1 MSRPDFLKKWASSR
15 PSIPAISDPDY
26 ALGFANYLGAI
37 PPSTDDHDY
46 IMNLQD
52 QRAVWLANSQLDS
65 VRLNVA
71 SAATVNLSTAA
82 PDTRHINITGTTTIN
97 SFTVEAGRAYF
108 VRFDSALTL
117 TNSGSIVTQSGA
129 NITTSAGDT
138 CIIRSTAANVVEVL
152 SYMPAGGWAKSLAAN
167 GYQKLP
173 GGLIIQWGIYISPGT
188 TGQTVVTFPIAFPT
202 ERLSSLTSASSSTST
217 TTAAWRDD
225 TGVTATTGLGI
236 RTNAPAGALVFW
248 IAFGR

>member
-1 MSRPDFLKKWASSR
+1 MARPDFLKKWASSR
-15 PSIPAISDPDY
+15 VSIPAISDPDY

-52 QRAVWLANSQLDS
+52 ERALWLANSQLDS
-65 VRLNVA
+65 VLANVSSA
-71 SAATVNLSTAA
+71 STVNLTTGA
-82 PDTRHINITGTTTIN
+82 PDTRHINITGTTRITG
-97 SFTVEAGRAYF
+97 FTVEAGRAYF

-152 SYMPAGGWAKSLAAN
+152 SYMPAGGWGKSLTTN

-173 GGLIIQWGIYISPGT
+173 GGMIIQWGYVIMPNGASSGS
-188 TGQTVVTFPIAFPT
+188 VTFPIAFSAL
-202 ERLSSLTSASSSTST
+202 LSMSSTGRSNSAIDPGTLSMNTGASGFTWNRFGT
-217 TTAAWRDD
+217 TNN
-225 TGVTATTGLGI
+225 TG
-236 RTNAPAGALVFW
+236 FYY
-248 IAFGR
+248 IAIGY